1 MLRQFKNYVQQ
12 IMNTGVKEDTPWNLA
27 NRVQITNLL
36 FVIVIPFVLL
46 NVIINIFQK
55 DIIGLIVC
63 FVWILLASFIVFQN
77 KRQRFYFNFIYI
89 IVLFTLMTDVV
100 LVIIGEAANISPM
113 YIISMLM
120 TLFFFE
126 KRKYII
132 TLISYI
138 IANYFMAY
146 FILGNYK
153 TVHSK
158 ISTIETHFYFF
169 VSVWIMVAIT
179 LKVLNENKK
188 RILETEK
195 LLQEVENKNKEL
207 ERFAY
212 ITSHDLKEP
221 LRSIASFS
229 SLLERKL
236 AKNKDQ
242 ETQEY
247 LHFIKGSAVQLNTL
261 MDSVLDFV
269 NISSS
274 KQHEKSDLELSRI
287 VEQAVQNISEKVAE
301 KNAIIDCISSMK
313 FRGVESQFIIL
324 FQQLIENSI
333 KFNKN
338 EVPKISIEIKK
349 TAIDYIF
356 SIKDNG
362 IGIEESYYN
371 KVFIP
376 FKKLH
381 NKSDYDGAG
390 IGLSICQRIVEQ
402 HDGSFW
408 IMSELNKGSTF
419 YFSIP
424 TEKQS

>member
-1 MLRQFKNYVQQ
+1 MLRQLKNYVQQ
-12 IMNTGVKEDTPWNLA
+12 IINTGVKEDTPWNLA

-63 FVWILLASFIVFQN
+63 FVWVLLASSILFQN
-77 KRQRFYFNFIYI
+77 KRQRFYFIFIYI
-89 IVLFTLMTDVV
+89 IVVFTLMTDVV
-100 LVIIGEAANISPM
+100 LVIIGRAANISPM
-113 YIISMLM
+113 YIISILM

-132 TLISYI
+132 AFISYI
-138 IANYFMAY
+138 IANYFIAH
-146 FILGNYK
+146 FILDNFK
-153 TVHSK
+153 TIHSTV
-158 ISTIETHFYFF
+158 SPIETHFYFF

-179 LKVLNENKK
+179 LRVLNENKK
-188 RILETEK
+188 RIRETEK
-195 LLQEVENKNKEL
+195 LLKEVENKNREL

-221 LRSIASFS
+221 LRNIAGFS
-229 SLLERKL
+229 GLLERKL
-236 AKNKDQ
+236 ANDKDT

-247 LHFIKGSAVQLNTL
+247 LSFIKNNAIQLNTL
-261 MDSVLDFV
+261 MDSILDFV
-269 NISSS
+269 NVSNS
-274 KQHEKSDLELSRI
+274 KQHEISNLKLSTI
-287 VEQAVQNISEKVAE
+287 IAEASQNIIEIVKE
-301 KNAIIDCISSMK
+301 KNATIDCVSSVEFK
-313 FRGVESQFIIL
+313 GVECQFVTL
-324 FQQLIENSI
+324 FQHLLENSI
-333 KFNKN
+333 KFNKDRMPTVTIDVN
-338 EVPKISIEIKK
+338 K
-349 TAIDYIF
+349 TAENYIF
-356 SIKDNG
+356 KIKDNG
-362 IGIEESYYN
+362 IGIEECYHQ

-402 HDGSFW
+402 HEGRFW
-408 IMSELNKGSTF
+408 VESMVGEGSTF

-424 TEKQS
+424 RPV